1 MEASTKIG
9 KFMATKVELIWQYRV
24 VKILILEISHE
35 HSARTTADLTK
46 AKLFTHLPSMG
57 CSHLLL
63 KSYSSANVS
72 PRFLSKEGT
81 SLTPLW
87 SLLFRLAWLSPTPSR
102 GHTLGLLSNSAW
114 VYAFSHY
121 PAEGQIVY
129 CSPINHKPRIHMR
142 KTTSWLCKDPHILTD
157 GVLKVQPK

>member
-1 MEASTKIG
+1 M
-9 KFMATKVELIWQYRV
+9 
-24 VKILILEISHE
+24 LILEISHE
-35 HSARTTADLTK
+35 HSAGTFSSLQESPLNGFFNTADLTK

-57 CSHLLL
+57 CIHLLL
-63 KSYSSANVS
+63 KSYNSANVS

-87 SLLFRLAWLSPTPSR
+87 SLLFRLAWLSPTPPR

>member
-1 MEASTKIG
+1 M
-9 KFMATKVELIWQYRV
+9 FPQCFL
-24 VKILILEISHE
+24 
-35 HSARTTADLTK
+35 
-46 AKLFTHLPSMG
+46 AK
-57 CSHLLL
+57 
-63 KSYSSANVS
+63 
-72 PRFLSKEGT
+72 KEQVWPHFGLYT
-81 SLTPLW
+81 SDWPDYPP
-87 SLLFRLAWLSPTPSR
+87 APSR